1 MTKIKSFTTQRLSI
15 QPTSEED
22 AILIYELMNTPK
34 FIQFVGNRN
43 IQSIEEARAYIRKKM
58 LPQLHSL
65 GYSNYTIIRKEDNKK
80 LGACGLYNRE
90 GLDGIDIGFGL
101 LPQYEGKGYAFEAS
115 QRILKAAIE
124 DFKIKSIKSITSKEN
139 LGSQALLKKLGF
151 RVSGSI
157 TLPGETEELILF
169 TNTQ

>member
-1 MTKIKSFTTQRLSI
+1 MTKIKSFTTQRLGI
-15 QPTSEED
+15 QPTSEKD
-22 AILIYELMNTPK
+22 AELIYELMNSPK

-43 IQSIEEARAYIRKKM
+43 IHSIEEARAYIRKKM

-65 GYSNYTIIRKEDNKK
+65 GYSNYTIVRKEDGKK

-124 DFKIKSIKSITSKEN
+124 DFKIKSIQAITSKEK

-169 TNTQ
+169 TNT

>member
-1 MTKIKSFTTQRLSI
+1 MTKIKSFTTQRLII

-22 AILIYELMNTPK
+22 AVLIYELMNTPK

-80 LGACGLYNRE
+80 LGSCGLYNRE

-101 LPQYEGKGYAFEAS
+101 LPQYEGKGY
-115 QRILKAAIE
+115 LKPHKNLKVANK
-124 DFKIKSIKSITSKEN
+124 DFKIKSIKAITSKEN

-157 TLPGETEELILF
+157 TLPGEAEELILF
-169 TNTQ
+169 TNT

>member
-22 AILIYELMNTPK
+22 AVLIYELMNTPK

-80 LGACGLYNRE
+80 LGSCGLYNRE

-124 DFKIKSIKSITSKEN
+124 DFKIKSIQAITSKEN

-169 TNTQ
+169 TNT